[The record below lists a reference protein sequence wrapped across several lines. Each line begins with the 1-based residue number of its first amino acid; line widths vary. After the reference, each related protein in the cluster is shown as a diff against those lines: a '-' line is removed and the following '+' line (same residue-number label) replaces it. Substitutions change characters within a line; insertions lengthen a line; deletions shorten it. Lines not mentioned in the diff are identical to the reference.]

1 LFVIARNSAFTYKGK
16 SVKVRQVAEEL
27 GVRYVLEGSVRRAG
41 EQVRISAQ
49 LIDATTG
56 GHLWA
61 ERYDGSLLDVF
72 ALQDSVTQKIV
83 SALAI
88 NLTEDEETRRRRR
101 ETSSPDAYDAFLEGW
116 ARYRHYTRDDF
127 IKAIPHFER
136 ALELDANY
144 GRAHAALAA
153 VYVESWWNFWR
164 IDNRS
169 VQEKLL
175 RASEHL
181 QEAMKDPT
189 PIAHRIA
196 SFLHI
201 IENQYDD
208 AMAEAQRA
216 IDVDPNDP
224 NGYEAMAWVLVHIGR
239 PAESLDYIR
248 RAKRLDPRSNYLYRI
263 GEAQFHQERYEE
275 AAATMLKYSESY
287 SDVIYPYLYL
297 AAAYGHLG
305 REQEARSVVE
315 TYTKK
320 RASRGF
326 GRRQS
331 VLGQVGIYYFRDGGT
346 EEERLREGLR
356 KAGFDVPP
364 EVVEASSEGITL
376 KKPADGTAA
385 RVYETAN
392 EHCRQRGKTSF
403 LISVSFPTYVFGC
416 R

>member
-1 LFVIARNSAFTYKGK
+1 M
-16 SVKVRQVAEEL
+16 
-27 GVRYVLEGSVRRAG
+27 
-41 EQVRISAQ
+41 
-49 LIDATTG
+49 
-56 GHLWA
+56 
-61 ERYDGSLLDVF
+61 F

-164 IDNRS
+164 IDDRS